1 MNERPMRNMIYF
13 DGSAV
18 RKLDY
23 EPVRQPRPD
32 VRPELRPDTRKKQRR
47 SLDKRV
53 DKALAFNLK
62 YTLFVMT
69 SVVVMVAAC
78 VAMLY
83 METKINDQKNNI
95 SELQAQL
102 DVIQK
107 DNSAYAVSLEGM
119 YTMDQIS
126 DIAVNEL
133 GMVYAKKGQ
142 IVYYES
148 ANEDYVKQYKD
159 VPEAN

>member
-1 MNERPMRNMIYF
+1 MDERPMRNMVYF

-23 EPVRQPRPD
+23 QPVRQPRP
-32 VRPELRPDTRKKQRR
+32 EERPDIRPGVRKQQRR

-53 DKALAFNLK
+53 DKSLAFNLK

-69 SVVVMVAAC
+69 SVAIMIVACAT
-78 VAMLY
+78 MLY

-95 SELQAQL
+95 SELESQL
-102 DVIQK
+102 DVIKK
-107 DNSAYAVSLEGM
+107 DNNAYAVSLEGM
-119 YTMDQIS
+119 YTMEQIS
-126 DIAVNEL
+126 DAAINEL

>member
-1 MNERPMRNMIYF
+1 MSERPIRDMVYF

-23 EPVRQPRPD
+23 GATER
-32 VRPELRPDTRKKQRR
+32 VRPERRQEVRPERKPERR
-47 SLDKRV
+47 QAVDKRV

-62 YTLFVMT
+62 YTVFVMA
-69 SVVVMVAAC
+69 SVVIMVAAC
-78 VAMLY
+78 VVMLY
-83 METKINDQKNNI
+83 METKISDQESNI
-95 SELQAQL
+95 SQL
-102 DVIQK
+102 ESQLESLEK
-107 DNSAYAVSLEGM
+107 DNKAYATSLEGM
-119 YTMDQIS
+119 YTLEQIN
-126 DIAVNEL
+126 DVAINEL